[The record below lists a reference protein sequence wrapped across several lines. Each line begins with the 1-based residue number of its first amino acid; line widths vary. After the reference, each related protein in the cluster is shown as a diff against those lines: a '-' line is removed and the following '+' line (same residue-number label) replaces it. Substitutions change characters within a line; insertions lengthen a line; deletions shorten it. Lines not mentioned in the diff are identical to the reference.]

1 MRTPER
7 GTSVGV
13 RGLSGEDL
21 SSTDNDISL
30 SYISI
35 RIYEYTFLYE
45 IKYNS
50 CYYKPNQRTIEQMN
64 SQERLD
70 LKKLVD
76 NSDAEDN
83 TATIRRIKHSAN
95 FLEDIRVME
104 QLKRSHVELRSSS
117 PEEFAELCRSKC
129 HFTFNYY
136 TDIFNKQLKDE
147 LNLGIMIRMLQV
159 LKLIED
165 EKVDQ
170 HEGSVIVGKFLK
182 ELYVDSAL
190 RRADNLDKEHA
201 NDNAEAPVVEPKKIS
216 WKEWKGVGEPM
227 VPPNPLL

>member
-1 MRTPER
+1 
-7 GTSVGV
+7 
-13 RGLSGEDL
+13 
-21 SSTDNDISL
+21 
-30 SYISI
+30 
-35 RIYEYTFLYE
+35 
-45 IKYNS
+45 
-50 CYYKPNQRTIEQMN
+50 MN

-95 FLEDIRVME
+95 FVEDIRVME
-104 QLKRSHVELRSSS
+104 QLKRSHTELRNSS

-129 HFTFNYY
+129 QFMFNYY

-147 LNLGIMIRMLQV
+147 LNLGIMLRMLQV

-201 NDNAEAPVVEPKKIS
+201 NDTPETPVVEPKKIS
-216 WKEWKGVGEPM
+216 WKEYKRGGLR
-227 VPPNPLL
+227 PPTPPS